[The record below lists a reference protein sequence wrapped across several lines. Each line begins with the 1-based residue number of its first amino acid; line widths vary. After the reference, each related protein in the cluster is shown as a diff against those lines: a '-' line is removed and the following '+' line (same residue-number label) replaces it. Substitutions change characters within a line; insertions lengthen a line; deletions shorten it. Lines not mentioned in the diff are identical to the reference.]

1 MASQVLSYIRVIHR
15 IINFLK
21 ILLPGLYLNIFLT
34 NLRGD
39 YGAQKSLEILSLIS
53 DTFLAHKDVGSFIY
67 KIVVEHIL

>member
-1 MASQVLSYIRVIHR
+1 M
-15 IINFLK
+15 
-21 ILLPGLYLNIFLT
+21 PGLYLNIFLT